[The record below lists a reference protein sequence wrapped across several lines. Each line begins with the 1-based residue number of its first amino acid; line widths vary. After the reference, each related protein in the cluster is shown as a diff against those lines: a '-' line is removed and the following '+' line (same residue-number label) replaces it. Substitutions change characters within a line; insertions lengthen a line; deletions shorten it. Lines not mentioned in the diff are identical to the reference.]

1 VNLHGGQFARR
12 PTAVSQFSIVKS
24 EVYIE
29 PSAHKVSMS
38 QDVEGSDSTSMG
50 EVTSISNIELLPM
63 REPYVSIEVAPSNSR
78 RIFTGVDIMAD
89 MESIWTVLTAF
100 DRLQEVVPSLISS
113 EVSYTFLT
121 SLSFLELITSKH
133 C

>member
-1 VNLHGGQFARR
+1 
-12 PTAVSQFSIVKS
+12 
-24 EVYIE
+24 
-29 PSAHKVSMS
+29 MS

-50 EVTSISNIELLPM
+50 EVTAISNIELLPM

-113 EVSYTFLT
+113 EVSYTFLN

>member
-1 VNLHGGQFARR
+1 MNLLGGKSALR
-12 PTAVSQFSIVKS
+12 PTTVSKFSIYKS
-24 EVYIE
+24 EVSIE
-29 PSAHKVSMS
+29 QNVRRVSMS
-38 QDVEGSDSTSMG
+38 EVTEGYESTSMG
-50 EVTSISNIELLPM
+50 EISATSNIELLPT

-89 MESIWTVLTAF
+89 MESIWNVLTAF

-113 EVSYTFLT
+113 EVSPHCFWSTILME
-121 SLSFLELITSKH
+121 SITSKI